1 VGIKYYMDVHVPAA
15 ITEGLRRRGLD
26 VLTSQEDGTREADD
40 EDLLTRATDL
50 GRTLVSQDQD
60 LLRIASAWQQA
71 GRAFSGVVFSPQQG
85 TSIGR
90 CVEDLELLATCCTP
104 GEILNRVLFLPLT

>member
-1 VGIKYYMDVHVPAA
+1 MGIKYYMDVHVPAA
-15 ITEGLRRRGLD
+15 ITEGLRRRGLN

-60 LLRIASAWQQA
+60 LLRIASEWQQA
-71 GRAFSGVVFSPQQG
+71 GRTFSGVVFSPQQG

-90 CVEDLELLATCCTP
+90 CVEDLELLATCCRL
-104 GEILNRVLFLPLT
+104 EEMENRVTFLPLT

>member
-26 VLTSQEDGTREADD
+26 ILTSQDDGTREADD
-40 EDLLTRATDL
+40 EELLTRATAL

-60 LLRIASAWQQA
+60 LLRIASAWQRG
-71 GRAFSGVVFSPQQG
+71 GRAFSGLVFPPQQG

-90 CVEDLELLATCCTP
+90 CVEDLELLATCCRL
-104 GEILNRVLFLPLT
+104 EEMENRVTFLPLT